1 MNDTIIIYW
10 TEDMKSSDTMILAVM
25 NAILVIA

>member
-1 MNDTIIIYW
+1 MNDTIYW

-25 NAILVIA
+25 NTILAIA